1 MLYLVR
7 IATLSAALSAGIVTA
22 YGNARPEPVAG
33 AKAFYDRLPQAG
45 QRTETGLLRFVVPTD
60 PRAS

>member
-1 MLYLVR
+1 MLQLIK

-22 YGNARPEPVAG
+22 YGGARPQPATG

-45 QRTETGLLRFVVPTD
+45 GRDEAGLLRLIAPTN
-60 PRAS
+60 PRA

>member
-1 MLYLVR
+1 MLQLIK

-22 YGNARPEPVAG
+22 YGSARPEPATG

-45 QRTETGLLRFVVPTD
+45 ARNEAGLLRIVAASN
-60 PRAS
+60 PRA